1 MIKTKYFFVQDPI
14 TRFALT
20 TQTPSTST
28 MTIATTTKITR
39 ISKSVPA
46 TSIDATANKSNTNTI
61 LRTKKSDC
69 SNIQMKQNLS
79 KYNKSVIVIAV
90 IASVAT
96 LTNIILCMFLRRQV
110 YVLDWC
116 HCYINLK
123 SNTNISHSQGAGR
136 SSKQCDFEIFFL
148 IVWNQL
154 LKVKD

>member
-20 TQTPSTST
+20 KQTPSTST
-28 MTIATTTKITR
+28 MTIVTTTTTTTT

-46 TSIDATANKSNTNTI
+46 TSIDVTANKSSTNTI

-69 SNIQMKQNLS
+69 PNIQMNQNLS

-110 YVLDWC
+110 YILD
-116 HCYINLK
+116 
-123 SNTNISHSQGAGR
+123 
-136 SSKQCDFEIFFL
+136 
-148 IVWNQL
+148 
-154 LKVKD
+154 

>member
-14 TRFALT
+14 IRFART

-28 MTIATTTKITR
+28 MAIATTTTITR

-46 TSIDATANKSNTNTI
+46 TSNKSSTNTI
-61 LRTKKSDC
+61 LRTNKSDC
-69 SNIQMKQNLS
+69 SNIQMKQNLL

-116 HCYINLK
+116 HCCINLK
-123 SNTNISHSQGAGR
+123 LNTNILHSQGAGR

-154 LKVKD
+154 LKVKG

>member
-20 TQTPSTST
+20 KQTPRTST
-28 MTIATTTKITR
+28 MTIVTTTTTT

-46 TSIDATANKSNTNTI
+46 TSIDVTANKSSTNTI

-69 SNIQMKQNLS
+69 PNIQMNQNLS

-110 YVLDWC
+110 YILD
-116 HCYINLK
+116 
-123 SNTNISHSQGAGR
+123 
-136 SSKQCDFEIFFL
+136 
-148 IVWNQL
+148 
-154 LKVKD
+154 

>member
-20 TQTPSTST
+20 KQTPSTST
-28 MTIATTTKITR
+28 MTIVTTTTT

-46 TSIDATANKSNTNTI
+46 TSIDVTANKSSTNTI

-69 SNIQMKQNLS
+69 PNIQMNQNLS

-110 YVLDWC
+110 YILD
-116 HCYINLK
+116 
-123 SNTNISHSQGAGR
+123 
-136 SSKQCDFEIFFL
+136 
-148 IVWNQL
+148 
-154 LKVKD
+154 

>member
-20 TQTPSTST
+20 KQTPSTST
-28 MTIATTTKITR
+28 MTIVTTTTTT

-46 TSIDATANKSNTNTI
+46 TSIDVTANKSSTNTI

-69 SNIQMKQNLS
+69 PNIQMNQNLS

-110 YVLDWC
+110 YILD
-116 HCYINLK
+116 
-123 SNTNISHSQGAGR
+123 
-136 SSKQCDFEIFFL
+136 
-148 IVWNQL
+148 
-154 LKVKD
+154 